1 MTTGAH
7 KHLRIIGFVAG
18 SLRRR
23 WRKNVAVVLMYGL
36 VIFTLASV
44 VFLTQS
50 LRLGAAATL
59 RGAPEVM
66 VQSLSA
72 GRHGLTPIGDAAAL
86 TRIVGVREA
95 LPRLWAYY
103 ADPASGETLLLRA
116 DADSPTGDREVSA
129 GAELLRRRGLA
140 AGGVLRLQGR
150 AGEPI
155 DLTVSGVAETATPLE
170 SAALLRVSRAAFRA
184 ITGMPDGQA
193 TDLALRVR
201 NRRELPTIAEKISQT
216 LPSARPIIRDELV
229 RTYASV
235 FNWRSGVI
243 IAALL
248 VPVLAFILFAWDK
261 AAGLSPDERREIGI
275 LKAIG
280 WETADVILLKVY
292 EAVAV
297 SLAAF
302 LLGTVLAVAALAL
315 PQPFTVLP
323 ALLGWSTLYPP
334 FRPAVALG
342 AYQVTTLF
350 FLAVF
355 PYLVATLIPAWRAA
369 TTDPDLVMRG

>member
-1 MTTGAH
+1 MTAGSH
-7 KHLRIIGFVAG
+7 RHLRIIAYVVG

-23 WRKNVAVVLMYGL
+23 WRKNVAVVLVYGF

-50 LRLGAAATL
+50 LRREAVAAL
-59 RGAPEVM
+59 QGEPEIM
-66 VQSLSA
+66 VQQLRA
-72 GRHGLTPIGDAAAL
+72 GRHGLTSIGDVAAL

-95 LPRLWAYY
+95 LPRLWAYHT
-103 ADPASGETLLLRA
+103 DPASGETLLLRA
-116 DADSPTGDREVSA
+116 DADSPPGDSEVSA

-140 AGGVLRLQGR
+140 VGGVLRLQGQT
-150 AGEPI
+150 GEPL

-184 ITGMPDGQA
+184 LTGMPDGQA

-201 NRRELPTIAEKISQT
+201 NRRELPTIAEKISQAM
-216 LPSARPIIRDELV
+216 PSARPIIRDELV

-248 VPVLAFILFAWDK
+248 VPILAFILFAWDK

-280 WETADVILLKVY
+280 WETSDVILLKVY

-302 LLGTVLAVAALAL
+302 VLGTLLAVAALAL
-315 PQPFTVLP
+315 PQPLTVLP

-355 PYLVATLIPAWRAA
+355 PYLVATVIPAWRAA
-369 TTDPDLVMRG
+369 TTDPDLVMRA